1 MPFSV
6 KATKKIS
13 VLCATRGRPQ
23 MIMESMQSMLAT
35 ADDPDSIEF
44 LLAIDDDDQATI
56 DFVQSDIVPAFEE
69 RDQDLYAFV
78 QPRLGI
84 C

>member
-6 KATKKIS
+6 EATKKIS

-44 LLAIDDDDQATI
+44 
-56 DFVQSDIVPAFEE
+56 
-69 RDQDLYAFV
+69 
-78 QPRLGI
+78 
-84 C
+84 